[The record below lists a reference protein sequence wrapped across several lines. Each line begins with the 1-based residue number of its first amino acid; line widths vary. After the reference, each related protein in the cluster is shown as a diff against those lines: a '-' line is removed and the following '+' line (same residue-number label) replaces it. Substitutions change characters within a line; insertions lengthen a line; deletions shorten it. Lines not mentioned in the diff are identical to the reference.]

1 MNLDE
6 KALAKERY
14 AHVNRQLL
22 EVTTYLLG
30 QMKSGH
36 TTPEMASEVID
47 ELLNL
52 IGVVTHYGVPD
63 DMLRSKS
70 VATEVLVFAERVL
83 PDYA

>member
-36 TTPEMASEVID
+36 TTPEMASETID
-47 ELLNL
+47 ELLGL
-52 IGVVTHYGVPD
+52 ISIVTHLGSPD
-63 DMLRSKS
+63 DTLRSKS
-70 VATEVLVFAERVL
+70 VATEVMDFNERIL
-83 PDYA
+83 PAH